1 MLKPL
6 NQSITK
12 NGLTVF
18 CYHDVSSNPSEFSE
32 KFGLNVYPEEF
43 NFQINFINRNFNVIS
58 PDDLIGGQVP
68 ENAAMIT
75 FDDGFRSYFKNAV
88 PILEKYNSPSM
99 IFLNMAPVKGDIFFA
114 GLITYLC
121 DKSSEFRDHIFANT
135 NYDINK
141 KPLFLY
147 CSRSIVNS
155 YLEKKGQTFRAEV
168 KKFVGEFST
177 KKDLESSSVNNL
189 IFFGNHLYNHDVSLL
204 LTDDE
209 LLKSFSKNENELKNY
224 PNFRNFFAFPFG
236 QPDTCFSK
244 KQIELLLEKK
254 TKKVFSTY
262 PIINPNP
269 FSSYLNRISLNHL
282 INTNSKLW
290 FSILRKSFKI

>member
-1 MLKPL
+1 MLRPL

-99 IFLNMAPVKGDIFFA
+99 IFLNMAPVKGDIFF
-114 GLITYLC
+114 C
-121 DKSSEFRDHIFANT
+121 
-135 NYDINK
+135 
-141 KPLFLY
+141 
-147 CSRSIVNS
+147 RS
-155 YLEKKGQTFRAEV
+155 
-168 KKFVGEFST
+168 
-177 KKDLESSSVNNL
+177 
-189 IFFGNHLYNHDVSLL
+189 YN
-204 LTDDE
+204 
-209 LLKSFSKNENELKNY
+209 
-224 PNFRNFFAFPFG
+224 
-236 QPDTCFSK
+236 
-244 KQIELLLEKK
+244 
-254 TKKVFSTY
+254 
-262 PIINPNP
+262 
-269 FSSYLNRISLNHL
+269 ISL
-282 INTNSKLW
+282 
-290 FSILRKSFKI
+290 R